1 MRVIPGSLG
10 YSPEILAEMSSSEM
24 LSSIIP
30 AFVAKYDTTKLWGRG
45 RISGTG
51 SFKII
56 VLKRG
61 GGGDLKDTNLFVV
74 VDLSLCSESS
84 EK

>member
-1 MRVIPGSLG
+1 MRGIPGSLG

-30 AFVAKYDTTKLWGRG
+30 AYAVKDDTTKLWGRG

-56 VLKRG
+56 ALKRG
-61 GGGDLKDTNLFVV
+61 RGDLKDTNMFVV